1 MHDPDPQIEPT
12 YQAYVEQ
19 HQRLV
24 LAREAY
30 VLTLLRE
37 NERVIKELLAEV
49 AALPPEG
56 PVQ

>member
-1 MHDPDPQIEPT
+1 MNDPDPQLEPS

-19 HQRLV
+19 QQRMV
-24 LAREAY
+24 LAREIY